1 LVEDGVNAELREKSA
16 TVVDEVKSKT
26 MIKITGAGLESKIDS
41 LRRERQLVSLAAA
54 SHAATVS
61 KNFKKREIIAAFS
74 ASSKSVRDQ
83 VDIALRKLYELRRL
97 SVT

>member
-1 LVEDGVNAELREKSA
+1 MQGEYDDIYNALVEDGVNAELREKSA

-61 KNFKKREIIAAFS
+61 KFQKREIIAAFS
-74 ASSKSVRDQ
+74 ASSKVYA
-83 VDIALRKLYELRRL
+83 IKWI
-97 SVT
+97 